1 MSYWPILT
9 IYRLGTA
16 VAEGDVHWFSR
27 GVPYPLEENT
37 TPVNQR
43 QLGLSGV
50 LNHLRVSPS
59 TRLSRLKYLKKQ
71 RADAPA
77 KSALFNPVFAHRDDR
92 KKHLASYSTADL
104 AQHWLGLLL
113 STTAALVPPRSLSFF
128 CLSEVTDP
136 PLIVGTALT
145 ACPLGSPAAV
155 QSPDRSEAGAL
166 LSGFQFKGALSKC
179 PLSDVSS
186 LLLLAQLHPESSP
199 RVQRSTVG
207 PV

>member
-1 MSYWPILT
+1 MPNELLAPIHRDRPILT

-16 VAEGDVHWFSR
+16 VAEGDGHWFSR
-27 GVPYPLEENT
+27 GVPYPLKKNIISI
-37 TPVNQR
+37 NQR

-59 TRLSRLKYLKKQ
+59 TRLSRLKYLEKQ

-136 PLIVGTALT
+136 PLIVGTALA
-145 ACPLGSPAAV
+145 ACPQLQIGSPAAV
-155 QSPDRSEAGAL
+155 QSPDRSEAGA
-166 LSGFQFKGALSKC
+166 
-179 PLSDVSS
+179 PLKLKTRKQGSVKVSI
-186 LLLLAQLHPESSP
+186 
-199 RVQRSTVG
+199 V
-207 PV
+207 